1 MKKKIFSTLLMGAFF
16 LASMSMFTS
25 CKDYDDDINNLQKQ
39 IDALTPALQQ
49 VKTDLQNEIQNL
61 KSQLE
66 AKDAELLGLI
76 QKAQSTADGAAA
88 QANTN
93 KENLAK
99 EIIRATAA
107 EAALET
113 RIKSCEDAIVEINKA
128 LDKKVDKEEFDK
140 TVGEIYVAIGAVD
153 TRLSNYIAEAAQEHE
168 AIRKLIEAEETAR
181 KIADADLQ
189 EQITALDNWK
199 KLIESQKLNERIAAI
214 EADYLTSKDKQEL
227 NDAIDKA
234 KKEALDKI
242 EEVRKD
248 LQKQIDNLG
257 NRVQTLEGQMEQA
270 QKDIDALESA
280 VSVLN
285 YLIKNDLRSLVF
297 KPDFYYAG
305 IEATKMLSLEYYHF
319 VDADKKSPIPAA
331 NADTQEKKGYD
342 EPNMNFDEEF
352 VSRTKH
358 ERYDSLKAFKVLN
371 FMAQYHMNPSN
382 ADLSKVKANGVT
394 ILSDDKEYVD
404 ATRAAACGISVDQSE
419 GKGWFTEN
427 GMLKVNLKVNDQ
439 EKIKNIGKDGFVTV
453 FATQVAI
460 HTGEKDTTITSDYAA
475 LRYEKI
481 KEIRLAHSIVN
492 TVAPEKITMTGLLNN
507 HCGACNYTDAAK
519 EVSMNGSHLFAT
531 VAEAKHF
538 IEATPRVIDGINGEG
553 QDTVNWNETLD
564 LSKLVEAHYTT
575 VANVH
580 DRLTADKL
588 AEYGLQV
595 KFELTK
601 LILGTNKTSE
611 SAQAAING
619 NTLRPQLPARDGK
632 GAAFEATE
640 QSKTTV
646 NRVPLVRVSLI
657 EKASGH
663 VLDYGYIPVRISQPA
678 AGPEAPKTGIFV
690 EYTSPDKW
698 THTQYDDCFGAGATA
713 YGLTTAWV
721 DTQYDLMKHNQLP
734 EEFTREDFEKTYLD
748 QDGNAGPLYQDPAL
762 DEKGKSTLTANPD
775 EAQQYTVT
783 YKDGKPQFTLVTST
797 DKKIGVITYIPDE
810 NLNGTRT
817 SVFKWEVNKDEAIEK
832 FGENKEVAIACLLK
846 SNNGAY
852 PDIYV
857 IFKSD
862 PNNITFNQ
870 ATVTGKVAFDGHMID
885 QYWYSLNANGEEEL
899 DKGFTEIHA
908 QVKVVEDFFEETAKD
923 LDDTFADV
931 FVGNF
936 KNNTV
941 TPNNWITITTTIDG
955 KTVAN
960 NAAYD
965 KKNIQTDFIF
975 ETAKNTGSYKGIYQN
990 KLTTF
995 KLFASD
1001 LDVAAVNK
1009 LKKVT
1014 DKGLD
1019 KGKNLY
1025 AYVTS
1030 PLDAQLIATIEGD
1043 DLATMK
1049 IALQH
1054 SEDNAGYAEALL
1066 NYKRHNELADDVLKA
1081 NVSLVAWIISPED
1094 QSECFI
1100 PLTDNSFI
1108 VRFLRP
1114 LNVAAVGKDVID
1126 ATSSVDEPQKILLD
1140 DLLSY
1145 TDWREA
1151 WKDEPS
1157 YKTFYGIKAVKLRG
1171 VEVGENI
1178 SVNEEVVTNLN
1189 QAADKFVPLTNVSDN
1204 VDFVYSAE
1212 GELTY
1217 RNLSSTVTEFQVI
1230 LPVEVEYLWGT
1241 IYQDVT
1247 VTIKRTQEN
1256 AKKF

>member
-25 CKDYDDDINNLQKQ
+25 CKDYDDDINAVKNDVEALQK
-39 IDALTPALQQ
+39 ALAQCKTDCETARNQLKSELQGAIGTLETTLNGKISGLDGRVGSLETWYNQ
-49 VKTDLQNEIQNL
+49 VKDQVAKIANLESRIGTLEGIIGDITNLREELNKKVDVTTYNEEVTKIYAKIKAEDDKLAARLADLEEL
-61 KSQLE
+61 KKPLADGNWEKLAAIADIKQQLE
-66 AKDAELLGLI
+66 ALNTFKTRIEELEKKNIITEDELNAAIGNIKPKDVKTYVDDAI
-76 QKAQSTADGAAA
+76 S
-88 QANTN
+88 
-93 KENLAK
+93 
-99 EIIRATAA
+99 
-107 EAALET
+107 ALET
-113 RIKSCEDAIVEINKA
+113 SLKSYTDTKIQSLKDNEI
-128 LDKKVDKEEFDK
+128 
-140 TVGEIYVAIGAVD
+140 
-153 TRLSNYIAEAAQEHE
+153 
-168 AIRKLIEAEETAR
+168 
-181 KIADADLQ
+181 
-189 EQITALDNWK
+189 
-199 KLIESQKLNERIAAI
+199 
-214 EADYLTSKDKQEL
+214 
-227 NDAIDKA
+227 
-234 KKEALDKI
+234 
-242 EEVRKD
+242 KD
-248 LQKQIDNLG
+248 LQDDLKDLSD
-257 NRVQTLEGQMEQA
+257 RVTKLSA
-270 QKDIDALESA
+270 QLD
-280 VSVLN
+280 VLN
-285 YLIKNDLRSLVF
+285 VLLQKELRALVF

-305 IEATKMLSLEYYHF
+305 IEATKMLSLEYFHF

-331 NADTQEKKGYD
+331 NADTEEKKGYD
-342 EPNMNFDEEF
+342 EPNVNFGDQY
-352 VSRTKH
+352 VARTTH
-358 ERYDSLKAFKVLN
+358 QRYDSVQAFKVLN
-371 FMAQYHMNPSN
+371 FMAQYHMNPSS
-382 ADLSKVKANGVT
+382 ADLSTVKANGVS
-394 ILSDDKEYVD
+394 IISDDKEYVD
-404 ATRAAACGISVDQSE
+404 ATRAAACGISVDESE

-427 GMLKVNLKVNDQ
+427 GLLKVNLKVNDQ
-439 EKIKNIGKDGFVTV
+439 EKIKNIAKDGFVTV

-460 HTGEKDTTITSDYAA
+460 RTGGKDTTITSDYAA

-481 KEIRLAHSIVN
+481 KEVRLAHSIVN
-492 TVAPEKITMTGLLNN
+492 TVAPEKITMTGLLNT
-507 HCGACNYTDAAK
+507 HCGSCAYTDAAK
-519 EVSMNGSHLFAT
+519 KVSMNGSHLFAT

-553 QDTVNWNETLD
+553 QDTVDWNATLD
-564 LSKLVEAHYTT
+564 LSKLVEVHYTT
-575 VANVH
+575 VDSIH
-580 DRLTADKL
+580 DRLAVEKL

-611 SAQAAING
+611 SAQAAIDG

-632 GAAFEATE
+632 GAAYEETE

-678 AGPEAPKTGIFV
+678 AGPDAPKTGIFV
-690 EYTSPDKW
+690 EYTSPDTW

-762 DEKGKSTLTANPD
+762 DEKGQSTLTENPD

-797 DKKIGVITYIPDE
+797 DKKIGKITYIPDE

-832 FGENKEVAIACLLK
+832 FAENEDVAIACLLK

-857 IFKSD
+857 IFKSNPD
-862 PNNITFNQ
+862 NIIFNE
-870 ATVTGKVAFDGHMID
+870 ATVTGKVTFDGHMID
-885 QYWYSLNANGEEEL
+885 QYWYGLNANGEEEL
-899 DKGFTEIHA
+899 DKQFTEIHA
-908 QVKVVEDFFEETAKD
+908 QVKVVEDFFSETAKD

-936 KNNTV
+936 KNATV
-941 TPNNWITITTTIDG
+941 QPNQWITITTTIDG
-955 KTVAN
+955 KTVSN
-960 NAAYD
+960 NAAYA
-965 KKNIQTDFIF
+965 KNNIKTDFIF
-975 ETAKNTGSYKGIYQN
+975 ETDKNTGSYKGIYQN

-1030 PLDAQLIATIEGD
+1030 PLDAQLIATIEGE

-1054 SEDNAGYAEALL
+1054 SKDNAGYAEALL

-1126 ATSSVDEPQKILLD
+1126 ATSSVDEPQKILLE

-1151 WKDEPS
+1151 WKEEPS
-1157 YKTFYGIKAVKLRG
+1157 YKTFYGIKAVRLRG
-1171 VEVGENI
+1171 VEVGNNV
-1178 SVNEEVVTNLN
+1178 SSNPEVVTNLN
-1189 QAADKFVPLTNVSDN
+1189 QAADKFVPLTEVSDN

-1217 RNLSSTVTEFQVI
+1217 RNLSSTVTEFKVTM
-1230 LPVEVEYLWGT
+1230 PVEVEYLWGT

>member
-25 CKDYDDDINNLQKQ
+25 CKDYDDDINAVKNDVEALQK
-39 IDALTPALQQ
+39 ALAQCKTDCETARNQLKSELQGAIGTLETTLNGKISGLDGRVGSLETWYNQ
-49 VKTDLQNEIQNL
+49 VKDQVAKIANLESRIGTLEGIIGDITNLREELNKKVDVTTYNDEVTKIYAKIKAEDDKLAARLADLEEL
-61 KSQLE
+61 KKPLADGNWEKLAAIADIKQQLE
-66 AKDAELLGLI
+66 ALNTFKTRIEELEKKNIITEDELNAAIGNIKPKDVKTYVDDAI
-76 QKAQSTADGAAA
+76 S
-88 QANTN
+88 
-93 KENLAK
+93 
-99 EIIRATAA
+99 
-107 EAALET
+107 ALET
-113 RIKSCEDAIVEINKA
+113 SLKSYTDTKIQSLKDNEI
-128 LDKKVDKEEFDK
+128 
-140 TVGEIYVAIGAVD
+140 
-153 TRLSNYIAEAAQEHE
+153 
-168 AIRKLIEAEETAR
+168 
-181 KIADADLQ
+181 
-189 EQITALDNWK
+189 
-199 KLIESQKLNERIAAI
+199 
-214 EADYLTSKDKQEL
+214 
-227 NDAIDKA
+227 
-234 KKEALDKI
+234 
-242 EEVRKD
+242 KD
-248 LQKQIDNLG
+248 LQDDLKDLSD
-257 NRVQTLEGQMEQA
+257 RVTKLSA
-270 QKDIDALESA
+270 QLD
-280 VSVLN
+280 VLN
-285 YLIKNDLRSLVF
+285 VLLQKELRALVF

-305 IEATKMLSLEYYHF
+305 IEATKMLSLEYFHF

-331 NADTQEKKGYD
+331 NADTEEKKGYD
-342 EPNMNFDEEF
+342 EPNVNFGDQY
-352 VSRTKH
+352 VARTTH
-358 ERYDSLKAFKVLN
+358 QRYDSVQAFKVLN
-371 FMAQYHMNPSN
+371 FMAQYHMNPSS
-382 ADLSKVKANGVT
+382 ADLSTVKANGVS
-394 ILSDDKEYVD
+394 IISDDKEYVD

-427 GMLKVNLKVNDQ
+427 GLLKVNLKVNDQ
-439 EKIKNIGKDGFVTV
+439 EKIKNIAKDGFVTV

-460 HTGEKDTTITSDYAA
+460 RTGGKDTTITSDYAA

-481 KEIRLAHSIVN
+481 KEVRLAHSIVN
-492 TVAPEKITMTGLLNN
+492 TVEPEKITMTGLLNT
-507 HCGACNYTDAAK
+507 HCGSCDYTDAAK

-538 IEATPRVIDGINGEG
+538 IEDTPRVIDGIKGEG
-553 QDTVNWNETLD
+553 QDTVDWNATLD
-564 LSKLVEAHYTT
+564 LSKLVEVHYTT
-575 VANVH
+575 VDSIH
-580 DRLTADKL
+580 DRLAVEKL

-611 SAQAAING
+611 SAQAAIDG

-632 GAAFEATE
+632 GAAYEETE

-678 AGPEAPKTGIFV
+678 AGPDAPKTGIFV

-762 DEKGKSTLTANPD
+762 DEKGQSTLTENPD

-797 DKKIGVITYIPDE
+797 DKKIGKITYIPDE

-832 FGENKEVAIACLLK
+832 FAENEDVAIACLLK

-857 IFKSD
+857 IFKSNPD
-862 PNNITFNQ
+862 NIIFNE
-870 ATVTGKVAFDGHMID
+870 ATVTGKVTFDGHMID
-885 QYWYSLNANGEEEL
+885 QYWYGLNANGEEEL
-899 DKGFTEIHA
+899 DKQFTEIHA
-908 QVKVVEDFFEETAKD
+908 QVKVVEDFFSETAKD

-936 KNNTV
+936 KNATV
-941 TPNNWITITTTIDG
+941 MPNQWITITTTIDG
-955 KTVAN
+955 KKVDN

-1030 PLDAQLIATIEGD
+1030 PLDAQLIATIEGE

-1066 NYKRHNELADDVLKA
+1066 NYKRHNQLADDVLKA

-1126 ATSSVDEPQKILLD
+1126 ATSSVDEPQKILLE

-1151 WKDEPS
+1151 WKEEPS
-1157 YKTFYGIKAVKLRG
+1157 YKTFYGIKAVRLRG
-1171 VEVGENI
+1171 VEVGNNV
-1178 SVNEEVVTNLN
+1178 SSNPEVVTNLN
-1189 QAADKFVPLTNVSDN
+1189 QAADTFVPLTEVSDN

-1217 RNLSSTVTEFQVI
+1217 RNLSSTVTEFKVTM
-1230 LPVEVEYLWGT
+1230 PVEVEYLWGT

>member
-25 CKDYDDDINNLQKQ
+25 CKDYDDDINAVKNDVEALRTALDKCKTDCETARNQLKSELQTEIGALETTLNNKINGLDGRVGSLETWYNQVKDQVAKIANLESRINNLETIIGDVKNLREELNKKVDVTTYNEEVQKIYAKIKAEDDKLAARLADLEELKNPLATGNWEKLAAIADIKQ
-39 IDALTPALQQ
+39 QLDALKIFKERIEELEKKNIITEDELNAAIGNIKPKDVKTYVDDAINNLETTLKNYTDSKIQSLKDNEIKTLQ
-49 VKTDLQNEIQNL
+49 TDLQNLSDEV
-61 KSQLE
+61 
-66 AKDAELLGLI
+66 AKLSAEL
-76 QKAQSTADGAAA
+76 D
-88 QANTN
+88 
-93 KENLAK
+93 
-99 EIIRATAA
+99 
-107 EAALET
+107 
-113 RIKSCEDAIVEINKA
+113 V
-128 LDKKVDKEEFDK
+128 
-140 TVGEIYVAIGAVD
+140 
-153 TRLSNYIAEAAQEHE
+153 
-168 AIRKLIEAEETAR
+168 
-181 KIADADLQ
+181 
-189 EQITALDNWK
+189 
-199 KLIESQKLNERIAAI
+199 LNV
-214 EADYLTSKDKQEL
+214 L
-227 NDAIDKA
+227 
-234 KKEALDKI
+234 
-242 EEVRKD
+242 
-248 LQKQIDNLG
+248 LQK
-257 NRVQTLEGQMEQA
+257 E
-270 QKDIDALESA
+270 
-280 VSVLN
+280 
-285 YLIKNDLRSLVF
+285 LRSLVF

-305 IEATKMLSLEYYHF
+305 IEATKMLSLEYFHF

-342 EPNMNFDEEF
+342 EPNMNFDEKF

-358 ERYDSLKAFKVLN
+358 ERYDSLQAFKVLN
-371 FMAQYHMNPSN
+371 FMAQYHMNPSS
-382 ADLSKVKANGVT
+382 ADLSTVKSNGVS
-394 ILSDDKEYVD
+394 IISDDKEYVD

-419 GKGWFTEN
+419 GKGWFAEN
-427 GMLKVNLKVNDQ
+427 GLLKVNLKVNDQ
-439 EKIKNIGKDGFVTV
+439 EKIKNIANDGFVTV

-460 HTGEKDTTITSDYAA
+460 RTGEKDTTITSDYAA

-481 KEIRLAHSIVN
+481 KEVRLAHSIVN
-492 TVAPEKITMTGLLNN
+492 TVEPEKITMTGLLNK
-507 HCGACNYTDAAK
+507 HCGACDYTDAAK
-519 EVSMNGSHLFAT
+519 KVSMNGSHLFAT

-575 VANVH
+575 VAGKH
-580 DRLTADKL
+580 DRLTVDKL

-619 NTLRPQLPARDGK
+619 TTLRPQLPARDGK
-632 GAAFEATE
+632 GAAYEATE

-762 DEKGKSTLTANPD
+762 DKNSTLTQNPD

-797 DKKIGVITYIPDE
+797 DKKIGKITYIPDE

-832 FGENKEVAIACLLK
+832 FGENKNVAIACLLK

-862 PNNITFNQ
+862 PNNITFNE
-870 ATVTGKVAFDGHMID
+870 AHVTGKVAFDGHMID
-885 QYWYSLNANGEEEL
+885 QYWYGLNANGEEEL
-899 DKGFTEIHA
+899 DKQFTEIHA
-908 QVKVVEDFFEETAKD
+908 QVKVVEDFFSETAKD

-936 KNNTV
+936 KNAAV
-941 TPNNWITITTTIDG
+941 MPNQWITITTTIDG
-955 KTVAN
+955 KTVSN
-960 NAAYD
+960 NAAYA
-965 KKNIQTDFIF
+965 KNNIKTDFIF

-1014 DKGLD
+1014 DAGLD

-1025 AYVTS
+1025 AYVNS

-1054 SEDNAGYAEALL
+1054 SDDNAGYAEALL

-1081 NVSLVAWIISPED
+1081 NVSLVAWIISPET
-1094 QSECFI
+1094 QSECYI

-1126 ATSSVDEPQKILLD
+1126 ATSSVDEPQKILLE

-1151 WKDEPS
+1151 WKEEPS
-1157 YKTFYGIKAVKLRG
+1157 YKTFYGIKAVRLRG
-1171 VEVGENI
+1171 VEVGNNV
-1178 SVNEEVVTNLN
+1178 SSNPEVVTNLN
-1189 QAADKFVPLTNVSDN
+1189 QAADKFVPLTEVSDN

-1217 RNLSSTVTEFQVI
+1217 RNLSSTVTEFKVTM
-1230 LPVEVEYLWGT
+1230 PVEVEYLWGT

>member
-25 CKDYDDDINNLQKQ
+25 CKDYDDDINNLQAQ
-39 IDALTPALQQ
+39 IDKLTPAIQK
-49 VKTDLQNEIQNL
+49 VESDLRAEIQTL
-61 KSQLE
+61 KTQLE
-66 AKDAELLGLI
+66 AKDAELLTLI
-76 QKAQSTADGAAA
+76 QKAQSTADGAAKSIA
-88 QANTN
+88 D
-93 KENLAK
+93 
-99 EIIRATAA
+99 EIIRAKAE
-107 EAALET
+107 EAALLTKIQANE
-113 RIKSCEDAIVEINKA
+113 KAIQHINEV
-128 LDKKVDKEEFDK
+128 LDTKVDKSEFNQK
-140 TVGEIYVAIGAVD
+140 VAEIYAEIAAVD
-153 TRLSNYIAEAAQEHE
+153 KKLADYIAEAAQEHE
-168 AIRKLIEAEETAR
+168 AIRALITSEETAR
-181 KIADADLQ
+181 KAADNDLQ
-189 EQITALDNWK
+189 QQITALDTWK
-199 KLIESQKLNERIAAI
+199 KLIESQNLDARIKAI
-214 EADYLTSKDKQEL
+214 EEDYLTSADKTEL
-227 NDAIDKA
+227 LNKID
-234 KKEALDKI
+234 EVRTEVLNKI
-242 EEVRKD
+242 EEVRSN
-248 LQKQIDNLG
+248 LQNQIDNLG

-270 QKDIDALESA
+270 QKDIDKLEAA
-280 VSVLN
+280 VDVLN
-285 YLIKNDLRSLVF
+285 YLLKNDLRSLVF

-439 EKIKNIGKDGFVTV
+439 EKIKNIGMDGFVTV

-507 HCGACNYTDAAK
+507 HCGACDYTDAAK
-519 EVSMNGSHLFAT
+519 KVSMNGSHLFAT

-575 VANVH
+575 VAGKH

-632 GAAFEATE
+632 GAAYEETE

-762 DEKGKSTLTANPD
+762 DEKGKSTLTENPD

-797 DKKIGVITYIPDE
+797 DKKIGTITYIPDE

-1030 PLDAQLIATIEGD
+1030 PLDAQLIATIEGE

>member
-1 MKKKIFSTLLMGAFF
+1 
-16 LASMSMFTS
+16 
-25 CKDYDDDINNLQKQ
+25 
-39 IDALTPALQQ
+39 
-49 VKTDLQNEIQNL
+49 
-61 KSQLE
+61 
-66 AKDAELLGLI
+66 
-76 QKAQSTADGAAA
+76 
-88 QANTN
+88 
-93 KENLAK
+93 
-99 EIIRATAA
+99 
-107 EAALET
+107 
-113 RIKSCEDAIVEINKA
+113 
-128 LDKKVDKEEFDK
+128 
-140 TVGEIYVAIGAVD
+140 
-153 TRLSNYIAEAAQEHE
+153 
-168 AIRKLIEAEETAR
+168 
-181 KIADADLQ
+181 
-189 EQITALDNWK
+189 
-199 KLIESQKLNERIAAI
+199 
-214 EADYLTSKDKQEL
+214 
-227 NDAIDKA
+227 
-234 KKEALDKI
+234 
-242 EEVRKD
+242 
-248 LQKQIDNLG
+248 
-257 NRVQTLEGQMEQA
+257 
-270 QKDIDALESA
+270 
-280 VSVLN
+280 
-285 YLIKNDLRSLVF
+285 
-297 KPDFYYAG
+297 
-305 IEATKMLSLEYYHF
+305 
-319 VDADKKSPIPAA
+319 
-331 NADTQEKKGYD
+331 
-342 EPNMNFDEEF
+342 
-352 VSRTKH
+352 
-358 ERYDSLKAFKVLN
+358 
-371 FMAQYHMNPSN
+371 
-382 ADLSKVKANGVT
+382 
-394 ILSDDKEYVD
+394 
-404 ATRAAACGISVDQSE
+404 
-419 GKGWFTEN
+419 
-427 GMLKVNLKVNDQ
+427 
-439 EKIKNIGKDGFVTV
+439 
-453 FATQVAI
+453 
-460 HTGEKDTTITSDYAA
+460 
-475 LRYEKI
+475 
-481 KEIRLAHSIVN
+481 
-492 TVAPEKITMTGLLNN
+492 
-507 HCGACNYTDAAK
+507 
-519 EVSMNGSHLFAT
+519 
-531 VAEAKHF
+531 
-538 IEATPRVIDGINGEG
+538 
-553 QDTVNWNETLD
+553 
-564 LSKLVEAHYTT
+564 
-575 VANVH
+575 
-580 DRLTADKL
+580 
-588 AEYGLQV
+588 
-595 KFELTK
+595 
-601 LILGTNKTSE
+601 
-611 SAQAAING
+611 
-619 NTLRPQLPARDGK
+619 
-632 GAAFEATE
+632 
-640 QSKTTV
+640 
-646 NRVPLVRVSLI
+646 
-657 EKASGH
+657 
-663 VLDYGYIPVRISQPA
+663 
-678 AGPEAPKTGIFV
+678 
-690 EYTSPDKW
+690 
-698 THTQYDDCFGAGATA
+698 
-713 YGLTTAWV
+713 
-721 DTQYDLMKHNQLP
+721 MKHNQLP

-797 DKKIGVITYIPDE
+797 DKKIGTITYIPDE